1 MGSLFSANAWEL
13 VWNFRGTF
21 LFGFLNTLEVA
32 VFAILLSLFLG
43 LIFGLMST
51 GKKTSLKFIARCYV
65 EFIQNTPLL
74 LQICFLYYALSFL
87 GHSIG
92 IMASG
97 ILSIGVYHGAYMAEV
112 FRAGITA
119 VPKGQFES
127 AEAQGFSYTG
137 VMRYVILPQCVKIIL
152 PPMTC
157 QIVNLTKNTA
167 VLYIIGGADL
177 ISTTYNFVTG
187 VNTGGAYGPAYVICG
202 LLFFVVCYPLSKL
215 AGMWEQ
221 SLKKR
226 DVI

>member
-1 MGSLFSANAWEL
+1 MESLFSEKAWL
-13 VWNFRGTF
+13 VVWNFRGTF
-21 LFGFLNTLEVA
+21 LFGFLNTVEVA
-32 VFAILLSLFLG
+32 IFAIILSLILG

-51 GKKTSLKFIARCYV
+51 GKKKSLKLLARCYV

-74 LQICFLYYALSFL
+74 LQICFLYYALSFS

-97 ILSIGVYHGAYMAEV
+97 IISIGIYHGAYMAEV

-119 VPKGQFES
+119 VPKGQFEA
-127 AEAQGFSYTG
+127 AESQGFTYAG

-202 LLFFVVCYPLSKL
+202 VLFFAMCYPLSKL
-215 AGMWEQ
+215 ASIWEQ

-226 DVI
+226 DVM